1 MALNVVEKVLILKTA
16 DLFSNVP
23 DEDLAEIAPY
33 LTPVYLDPGETII
46 REGDLGDELY
56 IVVSGEVKVVKDGE
70 ELARRGERAVFG
82 DLAALDPEPR
92 SASVIATEPT
102 QVMSLSNEHL
112 LALFESN
119 VEIASGVIASL
130 IRRLRAGAY

>member
-1 MALNVVEKVLILKTA
+1 MALNTVEKVLILKTA
-16 DLFSNVP
+16 DLFQSVP
-23 DEDLAEIAPY
+23 DEDLAEIAPF
-33 LTPVYLDPGETII
+33 LTSVYLDPGEQII
-46 REGDLGDELY
+46 AEGELGEELY
-56 IVVSGEVKVVKDGE
+56 IVVAGEVSVRKEGK

-92 SASVIATEPT
+92 SASVVATQPT
-102 QVMSLSNEHL
+102 QLLSLSNEHL

-130 IRRLRAGAY
+130 IRRLRRGEV